1 VGVAVGLA
9 IVTGCLEG
17 GNMAQP
23 DNAVAL
29 GEAFIVAEQERMG
42 IATQTLRGE
51 VTDPLLTAP
60 GAEIELRAGIDQ
72 EDHRVRERLVL
83 TLPAGPVNSLEGS
96 FVLWVGASGAARAAV
111 RGAKPTRSGEGVAVQ
126 LEARCDVEMEGRWA
140 YSRQPGIREVSLASF
155 DDPERPIEAE
165 VFHAAD
171 LQEAA
176 MAPSSEPL
184 DGGWSR
190 LRFDLTAPL
199 LEKSKLLDACERVLE
214 DLDRRAGGDYLRW
227 PAGAVSEATLDAAG
241 ADIEERFLAPSRQ
254 FNLTLEV
261 GAREITRGKR
271 LQPLARYPI
280 TLVRD
285 DGSPVAA
292 TLGCSISGS

>member
-1 VGVAVGLA
+1 
-9 IVTGCLEG
+9 
-17 GNMAQP
+17 MAQP
-23 DNAVAL
+23 DDAVAL
-29 GEAFIVAEQERMG
+29 GQAFIVVDQERMG
-42 IATQTLRGE
+42 IATQTLRAE
-51 VTDPLLTAP
+51 VTEPLLTALS
-60 GAEIELRAGIDQ
+60 AEIELRAGIDR

-83 TLPAGPVNSLEGS
+83 ILPAGPVNSLEGS
-96 FVLWVGASGAARAAV
+96 FVLWVGASGAAGAV
-111 RGAKPTRSGEGVAVQ
+111 VRDPTPTRSGESVVVQ
-126 LEARCDVEMEGRWA
+126 LEARSDVEMEGRWS
-140 YSRQPGIREVSLASF
+140 YSRRPGLRRVSLPSF

-176 MAPSSEPL
+176 LAPSSMPL

-199 LEKSKLLDACERVLE
+199 LDKSRSLDKCERVLE
-214 DLDRRAGGDYLRW
+214 DLDRRAGGEYLRW
-227 PAGAVSEATLDAAG
+227 PAGAVSEATLDAVG
-241 ADIEERFLAPSRQ
+241 TDVEEQVLAPGRR
-254 FNLTLEV
+254 FHLTLQE

-271 LQPLARYPI
+271 LQPLVRYPI

-292 TLGCSISGS
+292 RSRTR